1 MKNPPFDSLVW
12 GSLRLAPII
21 THHYIVVTN
30 EMPVH
35 LLYQNF
41 QHQFVPKSHVLKLAE
56 CVALWGEPEQTVA
69 GVSNH

>member
-1 MKNPPFDSLVW
+1 
-12 GSLRLAPII
+12 
-21 THHYIVVTN
+21 
-30 EMPVH
+30 MPVH

-41 QHQFVPKSHVLKLAE
+41 QHQFVPKSRILKLAE